1 MARKRSD
8 PSPQSSHA
16 SRNRGRPRDF
26 HQYRLDGGWEVL
38 AGRTSADNDEL
49 SLRVARPDDWW
60 FHIKGMPGSHVI
72 LRAEAGR
79 EPDRTTLESAAGIA
93 AWHSKARGAGTVAVS
108 CTRAR
113 HVSKPRGA
121 SAGTVEIRRETT
133 YKVRPF
139 DPSAFTAG
147 GESTP

>member
-1 MARKRSD
+1 MARKQSD
-8 PSPQSSHA
+8 PSSQS

-72 LRAEAGR
+72 LRAQAGR

-121 SAGTVEIRRETT
+121 SAGTAR
-133 YKVRPF
+133 
-139 DPSAFTAG
+139 ALA
-147 GESTP
+147 STGTI